1 MGRARI
7 RIRLRESGDLYVTL
21 TADDADDADENG
33 SELGFLWFFFF
44 VLFRVVSVVRGLDL
58 KNLDPNAQ
66 E

>member
-21 TADDADDADENG
+21 TADDADENG
-33 SELGFLWFFFF
+33 SEFGFLWFFFF
-44 VLFRVVSVVRGLDL
+44 VFLFRVVRVVRGLDL
-58 KNLDPNAQ
+58 KNLHPNAQ